1 MYSVHRGCKIYEV
14 AYPVGENAAYF
25 LFLDEGRHYFR
36 SRLAAVAYLDKILD
50 AGKHASG

>member
-1 MYSVHRGCKIYEV
+1 MYSIHRGYKIYEV

-36 SRLAAVAYLDKILD
+36 SRLAAVDYVDKILD
-50 AGKHASG
+50 SHKHS

>member
-1 MYSVHRGCKIYEV
+1 MYSMHRGFKIYEV

-36 SRLAAVAYLDKILD
+36 SRLAARDFIDRRLD
-50 AGKHASG
+50 SR

>member
-1 MYSVHRGCKIYEV
+1 MYSTHRGFKIYEV

-36 SRLAAVAYLDKILD
+36 SRLAAVGYVDRILD
-50 AGKHASG
+50 SRKHS